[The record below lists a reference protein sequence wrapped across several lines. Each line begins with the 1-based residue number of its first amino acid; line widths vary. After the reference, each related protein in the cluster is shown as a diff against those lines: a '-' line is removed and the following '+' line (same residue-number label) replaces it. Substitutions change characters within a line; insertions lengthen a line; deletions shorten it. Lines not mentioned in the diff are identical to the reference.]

1 LRFDHYLKNRL
12 FKLNQLGDAIK
23 EQQYHQF
30 YLPQLSLH
38 QKQDSMSVTARSN
51 RGGFYSYREPS
62 AMGSPDN
69 RSLNS
74 SRMMKVMDN
83 QDKLYQ
89 QRQHKI
95 ISNIEK
101 EEKMQKQREKAQKAR
116 KKERAEFFSKKQ
128 GAFEVCK

>member
-1 LRFDHYLKNRL
+1 
-12 FKLNQLGDAIK
+12 
-23 EQQYHQF
+23 
-30 YLPQLSLH
+30 
-38 QKQDSMSVTARSN
+38 
-51 RGGFYSYREPS
+51 
-62 AMGSPDN
+62 MGSPDN